1 MHISHSLVYKP
12 PVCSSPLCNYQ
23 SLIKGFARN
32 HGDEIDL
39 EEYDDKSQELLE
51 ALNQAD
57 FLAYSALFADYG
69 NGGGGKG
76 NFIFYYDYYDHN
88 FIIQDYIAD
97 SHKQIKRSVKSLE
110 EIIKIIGPTN

>member
-1 MHISHSLVYKP
+1 LHISHSLVYKP

-76 NFIFYYDYYDHN
+76 NFIFTIIIYDHN
-88 FIIQDYIAD
+88 FITQ
-97 SHKQIKRSVKSLE
+97 
-110 EIIKIIGPTN
+110 